1 VSIPTKTNVSS
12 LSDLVKA
19 AARAAVRAPT
29 GLAWTM
35 FLHHGF
41 IRSRQ
46 YIRGPFRAM
55 GVIGFWGKGLAK
67 IMGVRF
73 HEVNRREGPMG
84 DVIIANHMGF
94 LDIPVLLTYF
104 PAVFIIKMEMRRV
117 PYFGKALAHQGHVF
131 VERGN
136 KASARDATA
145 GLVKVLED
153 GDRIIVFPE
162 GGASPGA
169 ERKPFKVRS
178 FAEAQRLGKRVELCV
193 LDYVPDRSAL
203 AWDVKRGMIAQI
215 IEIIGRHHTDV
226 SVEFFPAEYVEGDPE
241 AFAQRYREIAQ
252 GRLEQHDRERE
263 ARAAAGGGAVADAAG
278 GVAGTS

>member
-1 VSIPTKTNVSS
+1 M
-12 LSDLVKA
+12 
-19 AARAAVRAPT
+19 RAPV

-35 FLHHGF
+35 ILHHGL

-46 YIRGPFRAM
+46 YVRGPFRAT
-55 GVIGFWGKGLAK
+55 GVIGYWGKGLAK
-67 IMGVRF
+67 IMGARI
-73 HEVNRREGPMG
+73 HEVNQRWGPMG

-94 LDIPVLLTYF
+94 LDIPVLLAYY

-117 PYFGKALAHQGHVF
+117 PYFGKALENQGHVF

-136 KASARDATA
+136 KVSARDAAA

-169 ERKPFKVRS
+169 ERKPFKARS

-193 LDYVPDRSAL
+193 LDYIPDRSAV
-203 AWDVKRGMIAQI
+203 AWDVKRGMIPQL

-263 ARAAAGGGAVADAAG
+263 ARSSAGGGAEAGTRG
-278 GVAGTS
+278 GVIGTS

>member
-1 VSIPTKTNVSS
+1 MNTKK
-12 LSDLVKA
+12 LGEMGLA
-19 AARAAVRAPT
+19 ALRAAVRAPA
-29 GLAWTM
+29 GLAWTV
-35 FLHHGF
+35 FLHHTC

-46 YIRGPFRAM
+46 YVRGPFRPT
-55 GVIGFWGKGLAK
+55 GVIGFWGKGLAT

-117 PYFGKALAHQGHVF
+117 PYFGRALVHQGHVF

-136 KASARDATA
+136 KASAREAVK
-145 GLVKVLED
+145 GLTQVLED

-169 ERKPFKVRS
+169 ERKPFKARS

-193 LDYVPDRSAL
+193 IDYIPDRSAL
-203 AWDVKRGMIAQI
+203 AWDVNRPMIPQI
-215 IEIIGRHHTDV
+215 IEILGRHHTDV
-226 SVEFFPAEYVEGDPE
+226 SVEFFPAQYVEGDPE
-241 AFAQRYREIAQ
+241 AFAQRYREIVQ
-252 GRLEQHDRERE
+252 GRLEQHDRDRE
-263 ARAAAGGGAVADAAG
+263 ARAAADTERAVPHEPVGGPAPVAAG
-278 GVAGTS
+278 RT